1 MNALPEGS
9 MSPAT
14 GSAVIAD
21 LAKHGL
27 LISPHA
33 FEVWHSYLTGA
44 DPALRS
50 AVDDLLANGTLT
62 DAAIED
68 IYDTHIRDARSL
80 RLAER
85 TSRSIMLEID
95 GLVELV
101 RMSLGTSSRY
111 GETLTHLLS
120 DMVATNDPKALRD
133 IVTALVEATEEARAA
148 NETLEKRLQAAR
160 QEAQELR
167 KILEDTRLETLKDA
181 LTGIGNRRALE
192 QALCRA
198 LEARHAGGNPL
209 ALIMVDIDH
218 FKQFNDRHG
227 HLVGDRVLKVVAE
240 ALRDRFAKSASVTRY
255 GGEEFAILIENAD
268 LMAGW
273 VAAESARQVVMGR
286 ELVKRSTGEKLGRIT
301 ISAGVACWR
310 RGDSATTLL
319 ARADAAL
326 LRAKSLGRNRTVTE
340 DQMGQMGKAAVA

>member
-1 MNALPEGS
+1 MRILTEGS
-9 MSPAT
+9 MSAT
-14 GSAVIAD
+14 AGSAVIAD
-21 LAKHGL
+21 LEKRGL
-27 LISPHA
+27 LVSPHA
-33 FEVWHSYLTGA
+33 FEVWHTYLTGA
-44 DPALRS
+44 DSALRV
-50 AVDDLLANGTLT
+50 AIEGLLASGKLN

-68 IYDTHIRDARSL
+68 VYDTHIRDARSL

-111 GETLTHLLS
+111 GETLTNLLS
-120 DMVATNDPKALRD
+120 DMVATNDPQALGE
-133 IVTALVEATEEARAA
+133 IVTALVEATEEARTA

-167 KILEDTRLETLKDA
+167 QILESTRLETLKDA

-192 QALCRA
+192 QALTAALDQRRA
-198 LEARHAGGNPL
+198 TRNALS
-209 ALIMVDIDH
+209 LIMVDIDH

-240 ALRDRFAKSASVTRY
+240 ALRDRFSQGATVARY

-273 VAAESARQVVMGR
+273 VAAEGARQVVMGR

-310 RGDSATTLL
+310 RGDSITTLM

-326 LRAKSLGRNRTVTE
+326 LRAKSFGRNRTITE
-340 DQMGQMGKAAVA
+340 DQMAADAVA